1 MGEAGRQSAATA
13 TTGGVCTGP
22 ESVLKGTTLLFF
34 FSFSFFLFVFVCLF
48 VCLFVFVQR
57 AGKVEVGLKL
67 QDLFEK
73 YRVNLTSYLGNVIFS
88 QCTQ

>member
-34 FSFSFFLFVFVCLF
+34 FFFSVCFCLF

-57 AGKVEVGLKL
+57 AGKVEVGLKI